1 MSTIF
6 VTDRPYHSCPRPPS
20 VAQTFP
26 PHGAGEHHFARID
39 AGIGAGGAAHGSH
52 GRWGMTITAEEV
64 MTKDAVSVDETATLG
79 EALETL
85 SELQVRHL
93 PVVRDGEVVGMISD
107 RDLRDVDLKTVQ
119 DFAGLESALARLG
132 RPVSSLMTGSVLSV
146 GPEAEIGEVIDLMLE
161 ERVGAV
167 PVVDDD
173 SGDLVGIVSYVDVLR
188 ALRGEV
194 AEH

>member
-1 MSTIF
+1 
-6 VTDRPYHSCPRPPS
+6 
-20 VAQTFP
+20 
-26 PHGAGEHHFARID
+26 
-39 AGIGAGGAAHGSH
+39 
-52 GRWGMTITAEEV
+52 MTITAEEV

-119 DFAGLESALARLG
+119 DFAGLESAMARLG
-132 RPVSSLMTGSVLSV
+132 RPVSSLMTGSVVSV